1 MLVVAST
8 GSCVGPQNKIGRNAH
23 LYKQFMQIPVLSAR
37 EMYTGSKTFYCFFCG
52 FVFRNCGY
60 NFELWFEK
68 EPCDKVPALSA
79 RGM

>member
-37 EMYTGSKTFYCFFCG
+37 EMYTGSKTFYCFFVGLCSEIVDMSCG
-52 FVFRNCGY
+52 LRRRLVIQ
-60 NFELWFEK
+60 
-68 EPCDKVPALSA
+68 
-79 RGM
+79 